1 MSFLTPWALAF
12 AATLPVVVVFYLLKR
27 RRMARLVSSTVLWQR
42 FLNETQASS
51 PFQKLRHNW
60 LLVIQLILLALAVF
74 ALTRP
79 YFAGKLKGGR
89 FIVAILDVS
98 ASMQA
103 TDVSPN
109 RLGQAKADLGKL
121 IDSMYDNDRM
131 VLLLAGAVT
140 EVRQSTTSSKSLLR
154 SALGQARATDSPTR
168 LLDAVKLAQNL
179 TRNRAKT
186 KVHLFS
192 DGASPDLDEF
202 ELQDLDLIYHRVGEG
217 GDNLGIVSLE
227 VRPHPEQAGQQAV
240 FATVANAST
249 NALSTD
255 VSLFFGDRLIGNR
268 RVRVGATN
276 TASFV
281 FVARQGTNGV
291 FRLQLK
297 NNDVLAVDNTASVL
311 SLTRRNTRALLVTK
325 GNQFLERAFRSVPKL
340 DLAVSA
346 NLTDPAPPVDFVVL
360 DDVAPSAWPSGNIL
374 AIHTQ
379 STNWFRPSGSID
391 GPPIVD
397 WKSTHPL
404 LRFVNF
410 DNVQVAKA
418 FAAKPPPWLAAL
430 VESPSAPLVAAG
442 ENNGQRA
449 VWIGFNPLD
458 STWPLRV
465 SFPIFNANAV
475 DWLNPDV
482 RTGIRVG
489 EPFHV
494 RLANAEKPV
503 SVELPDGSTRETW
516 TTASGELIFGDT
528 FQQGVY
534 TATVGTNTL
543 RFCVN
548 LLDSDESRIRSRKSL
563 QMGEYGTVEATAT
576 VPVSSD
582 KEVWR
587 WFAMLCLGFML
598 FEWWFYH
605 RRTA

>member
-1 MSFLTPWALAF
+1 MNFLTPEALAF

-27 RRMARLVSSTVLWQR
+27 RRVARLVSSTVLWQR

-60 LLVIQLILLALAVF
+60 LLVIQLVLLALAVF

-79 YFAGKLKGGR
+79 YFAGKLESGR

-103 TDVSPN
+103 TDVSPS
-109 RLGQAKADLGKL
+109 RLGQAKAALSRL

-140 EVRQSTTSSKSLLR
+140 EVRQSPTSAKPALR
-154 SALGQARATDSPTR
+154 AALGQARATDSPTR
-168 LLDAVKLAQNL
+168 LLDAIKLAQNL

-186 KVHLFS
+186 EVHLFS

-202 ELQDLDLIYHRVGEG
+202 ELQDLNLAYHRVGEG

-227 VRPHPEQAGQQAV
+227 VRPHPEQPGQQAV
-240 FATVANAST
+240 FATVANASA
-249 NALSTD
+249 NALTND
-255 VSLFFGDRLIGNR
+255 VSLFFGERFVGNR
-268 RVRVGATN
+268 RVSVGATN
-276 TASFV
+276 TASLV
-281 FVARQGTNGV
+281 FVASTGTNGV
-291 FRLQLK
+291 FRLQIK
-297 NNDVLAVDNTASVL
+297 NNDALAVDNTASAL
-311 SLTRRNTRALLVTK
+311 SLARRDTRALLVTK
-325 GNQFLERAFRSVPKL
+325 GNQFLERALRSVPKL
-340 DLAVSA
+340 DLAVAA
-346 NLTDPAPPVDFVVL
+346 NLADPAPPVDFVVL
-360 DDVAPSAWPSGNIL
+360 DGVVPSAWPSGNVL
-374 AIHTQ
+374 AIQTQ

-397 WKSTHPL
+397 WKSSHPL

-410 DNVQVAKA
+410 DNVQVAKSLT
-418 FAAKPPPWLAAL
+418 AKPPTWLAPL

-442 ENNGQRA
+442 ENNGQRV

-465 SFPIFNANAV
+465 SFPIFIANAAA
-475 DWLNPDV
+475 WLNPEA

-494 RLANAEKPV
+494 RLANAETPV
-503 SVELPDGSTRETW
+503 TIELPDGSTRETK
-516 TTASGELIFGDT
+516 TTAGGELVFGDT
-528 FQQGVY
+528 AQQGVY
-534 TATVGTNTL
+534 TASFGTNTL

-548 LLDSDESRIRSRKSL
+548 LLDRDESRIRSRESL
-563 QMGEYGTVEATAT
+563 QMGQYGTVEAS
-576 VPVSSD
+576 VPVSAD
-582 KEVWR
+582 KEAWR
-587 WFAMLCLGFML
+587 WFAMLCLGFIF

>member
-1 MSFLTPWALAF
+1 MNFLTPEALAF

-27 RRMARLVSSTVLWQR
+27 RRVARLVPSTVLWQR

-60 LLVIQLILLALAVF
+60 LLIIQLILLALAVF

-79 YFAGKLKGGR
+79 YFAGKLEGGR
-89 FIVAILDVS
+89 FIVVILDVS

-103 TDVSPN
+103 TDVSPS
-109 RLGQAKADLGKL
+109 RLGQAKTEVAKL

-140 EVRQSTTSSKSLLR
+140 EVRQSPTSAKPALR
-154 SALGQARATDSPTR
+154 SALGQAMATDSPTR

-186 KVHLFS
+186 EVHLFS
-192 DGASPDLDEF
+192 DGASSDLDEF
-202 ELQDLDLIYHRVGEG
+202 ELQDLNLAYHRVGVG

-227 VRPHPEQAGQQAV
+227 VRPHPEQTGQQAV

-249 NALSTD
+249 NVLPSD
-255 VSLFFGDRLIGNR
+255 VSLFFDDRLVGNR
-268 RVRVGATN
+268 RVRIGGTN
-276 TASFV
+276 TASLIFV
-281 FVARQGTNGV
+281 VSQNTNGV

-297 NNDVLAVDNTASVL
+297 NNDALAVDNTASVL
-311 SLTRRNTRALLVTK
+311 SLARRDSRALLLTQ
-325 GNQFLERAFRSVPKL
+325 GNQFLERALRSVPKL
-340 DLAVSA
+340 DLAVAASLA
-346 NLTDPAPPVDFVVL
+346 NPNSSVDFVVL
-360 DDVAPSAWPSGNIL
+360 DDIVPEAWPSGNVL
-374 AIHTQ
+374 AINTQ
-379 STNWFRPSGSID
+379 STNWFRLGGTLD

-418 FAAKPPPWLAAL
+418 LAAKLPSWLTPL
-430 VESPSAPLVAAG
+430 VESPSAPLLAAG
-442 ENNGQRA
+442 ENDGQRV

-465 SFPIFNANAV
+465 SFPIFIANTVA
-475 DWLNPDV
+475 WLNPGA

-494 RLANAEKPV
+494 RLASGEKAV
-503 SVELPDGSTRETW
+503 TIGLPNGSTQETS

-534 TATVGTNTL
+534 SATSGTNTL
-543 RFCVN
+543 QFCVN
-548 LLDSDESRIRSRKSL
+548 LLDSNESSIRPRESL
-563 QMGEYGTVEATAT
+563 QLGEYGTVEATVA
-576 VPVSSD
+576 VNAD
-582 KEVWR
+582 KEEWR
-587 WFAMLCLGFML
+587 WIAMLCLVFIL

>member
-1 MSFLTPWALAF
+1 MNFLTPEALAF

-27 RRMARLVSSTVLWQR
+27 RRVARLVSSTVLWKR

-79 YFAGKLKGGR
+79 YFAGKLEGGR

-103 TDVSPN
+103 TDISPN
-109 RLGQAKADLGKL
+109 RLDQAKAGLAKL

-140 EVRQSTTSSKSLLR
+140 EVRQSPTSAKPALR
-154 SALGQARATDSPTR
+154 SALGQPRATHSPTR
-168 LLDAVKLAQNL
+168 LLDAIKLAQNL

-186 KVHLFS
+186 EVHLFS

-202 ELQDLDLIYHRVGEG
+202 ELQDLNLAYHRVGED

-227 VRPHPEQAGQQAV
+227 VRPHPEQVGQQAV

-249 NALSTD
+249 NPLASD
-255 VSLFFGDRLIGNR
+255 VSLFFGDRLVGNR
-268 RVRVGATN
+268 RVSVGATN
-276 TASFV
+276 TASLV
-281 FVARQGTNGV
+281 FVASLGTNGV

-297 NNDVLAVDNTASVL
+297 NSDVFAVDNTASVL
-311 SLTRRNTRALLVTK
+311 SLARRDTRALLVTK
-325 GNQFLERAFRSVPKL
+325 GNQFLERALRSVPKL
-340 DLAVSA
+340 DLAVAASLA
-346 NLTDPAPPVDFVVL
+346 DPEPPVDFVVL
-360 DDVAPSAWPSGNIL
+360 DDVVPSVWPSGNVL

-379 STNWFRPSGSID
+379 STNWFQPSGSID

-410 DNVQVAKA
+410 DNVQVAKVL
-418 FAAKPPPWLAAL
+418 AAKPPPWLTPL
-430 VESPSAPLVAAG
+430 VESPSTPLLAAG

-465 SFPIFNANAV
+465 SFPIFIANAAA
-475 DWLNPDV
+475 WLNPDA
-482 RTGIRVG
+482 RTSIRVG

-494 RLANAEKPV
+494 RLVNVEKPV
-503 SVELPDGSTRETW
+503 TVGLPDGSTREIR

-534 TATVGTNTL
+534 SATVETNTL
-543 RFCVN
+543 QFCVN
-548 LLDSDESRIRSRKSL
+548 LLDRDESLIRSRESL
-563 QMGEYGTVEATAT
+563 QMGEYGTVEAS
-576 VPVSSD
+576 VPVSAD
-582 KEVWR
+582 KEAWR
-587 WFAMLCLGFML
+587 WIAMLCLGFIL

>member
-1 MSFLTPWALAF
+1 MNFLTPEALVF

-27 RRMARLVSSTVLWQR
+27 RRVARLVSSTVLWHR

-79 YFAGKLKGGR
+79 YFAGKLEGSR

-103 TDVSPN
+103 TDVSPS
-109 RLGQAKADLGKL
+109 RFAQAKAEVAKL
-121 IDSMYDNDRM
+121 IDSMNDIDRM

-140 EVRQSTTSSKSLLR
+140 EVRQSPTSAKAALR
-154 SALGQARATDSPTR
+154 SALGQARPTDSPTH

-186 KVHLFS
+186 EVHLFS
-192 DGASPDLDEF
+192 DGISPDLDEF
-202 ELQDLDLIYHRVGEG
+202 ELQDLNLVYHRVGEG

-227 VRPHPEQAGQQAV
+227 VRPHPEQAGKQAI
-240 FATVANAST
+240 FATIANTST
-249 NALSTD
+249 NSLSSD
-255 VSLFFGDRLIGNR
+255 ISLFFGERLVSNR
-268 RVRVGATN
+268 RVRVGGTN
-276 TASFV
+276 TASIV
-281 FVARQGTNGV
+281 FIASQNTDGV

-297 NNDVLAVDNTASVL
+297 SSDALAVDNTASVL
-311 SLTRRNTRALLVTK
+311 SLARRNTRALLVTR
-325 GNQFLERAFRSVPKL
+325 GNSFLERALRSVSKL
-340 DLAVSA
+340 DLNVETNFTEPGS
-346 NLTDPAPPVDFVVL
+346 DVDFVVL
-360 DDVAPSAWPSGNIL
+360 DDVSPSVWPSVNVL
-374 AIHTQ
+374 AINTQ
-379 STNWFRPSGSID
+379 STNWFQPSGSID

-418 FAAKPPPWLAAL
+418 LAAKLSPWLTPL
-430 VESPSAPLVAAG
+430 VESPSATLLAAG
-442 ENNGQRA
+442 ENNGQRT
-449 VWIGFNPLD
+449 VWVGFSPLD

-465 SFPIFNANAV
+465 SFPIFIANVA
-475 DWLNPDV
+475 DWLNPDAL
-482 RTGIRVG
+482 TNIRVG
-489 EPFHV
+489 EPFHM
-494 RLANAEKPV
+494 RLASGEQ
-503 SVELPDGSTRETW
+503 SMTVELPDGSTRETR
-516 TTASGELIFGDT
+516 TTATGELIFGDT

-534 TATVGTNTL
+534 SATFGTNVL

-548 LLDSDESRIRSRKSL
+548 LLDSDESRIRSREFL
-563 QMGEYGTVEATAT
+563 QLGEYGTIEATVQVNA
-576 VPVSSD
+576 D
-582 KEVWR
+582 KGVWR
-587 WFAMLCLGFML
+587 WIAVICLGFIL

>member
-1 MSFLTPWALAF
+1 MNFLTPEALAF

-27 RRMARLVSSTVLWQR
+27 RRVARLVSSTVLWQR

-79 YFAGKLKGGR
+79 YFAGKLESGR

-103 TDVSPN
+103 TDVSPS
-109 RLGQAKADLGKL
+109 RLGQAKADLAKL
-121 IDSMYDNDRM
+121 IDSMYDSDRM

-140 EVRQSTTSSKSLLR
+140 EVRQSPTSSKPSLR
-154 SALGQARATDSPTR
+154 SALGLARATDSPTR
-168 LLDAVKLAQNL
+168 LLDAIKLAQNL
-179 TRNRAKT
+179 TRNRAKAE
-186 KVHLFS
+186 VHLFS

-202 ELQDLDLIYHRVGEG
+202 ELQDLNLAYHRVGEG
-217 GDNLGIVSLE
+217 VDNLGIVSLE
-227 VRPHPEQAGQQAV
+227 VRPHPEQAGQQAI
-240 FATVANAST
+240 FATLANASS
-249 NALSTD
+249 NALASD
-255 VSLFFGDRLIGNR
+255 VSLFFGGRLVGN
-268 RVRVGATN
+268 
-276 TASFV
+276 
-281 FVARQGTNGV
+281 QGTNGV

-297 NNDVLAVDNTASVL
+297 NNDLLAVDNTASVL

-325 GNQFLERAFRSVPKL
+325 GNQFLERALRSVPKL

-346 NLTDPAPPVDFVVL
+346 NLTNPSPPVDFVVL
-360 DDVAPSAWPSGNIL
+360 DDVAPGAWPSGNVL

-391 GPPIVD
+391 GPLIVD

-410 DNVQVAKA
+410 DNVQVAKSLA
-418 FAAKPPPWLAAL
+418 VKPPSWLAPL

-442 ENNGQRA
+442 ENNGQRV

-465 SFPIFNANAV
+465 SFPIFIANAAG
-475 DWLNPDV
+475 WLNPDT

-494 RLANAEKPV
+494 RLASGEQQV
-503 SVELPDGSTRETW
+503 TVELPDGSTRETK
-516 TTASGELIFGDT
+516 TTSSGELIFGDT

-534 TATVGTNTL
+534 TATVGTNAL
-543 RFCVN
+543 QFCAN
-548 LLDSDESRIRSRKSL
+548 LLNSEESDIRSRESL
-563 QMGEYGTVEATAT
+563 QLGEYGTVEAT
-576 VPVSSD
+576 VQVSAD
-582 KEVWR
+582 KEAWR
-587 WFAMLCLGFML
+587 WIAMLCLGFLL

>member
-1 MSFLTPWALAF
+1 MNFLTPEALAF

-27 RRMARLVSSTVLWQR
+27 RKVARLVPSTVLWLR

-79 YFAGKLKGGR
+79 YFAGKLEGGR
-89 FIVAILDVS
+89 FIVVILDVS

-103 TDVSPN
+103 IDVSPS
-109 RLGQAKADLGKL
+109 RFSQAKTEVAKL

-140 EVRQSTTSSKSLLR
+140 EVRQSPTSAKLALR
-154 SALGQARATDSPTR
+154 SALGQAQATDSPTR
-168 LLDAVKLAQNL
+168 LLGAIKLAQNL

-186 KVHLFS
+186 EVHLFS

-202 ELQDLDLIYHRVGEG
+202 ELQDLNLAYHRVGVG

-227 VRPHPEQAGQQAV
+227 VRPHPEQSGQQAV
-240 FATVANAST
+240 FATIANGST
-249 NALSTD
+249 NALASD
-255 VSLFFGDRLIGNR
+255 VSLFFDEQLVGNR
-268 RVRVGATN
+268 RVRIGETN
-276 TASFV
+276 TASLV
-281 FVARQGTNGV
+281 FVVSQGTNGI

-297 NNDVLAVDNTASVL
+297 NNDALAVDNTASVL
-311 SLTRRNTRALLVTK
+311 SLAIRDSRALLVTQ
-325 GNQFLERAFRSVPKL
+325 GNQFLERALRSVPKL
-340 DLAVSA
+340 NLAVAASLA
-346 NLTDPAPPVDFVVL
+346 DPEPSVDFVVL
-360 DDVAPSAWPSGNIL
+360 DDIVPEVWPSGNVL

-379 STNWFRPSGSID
+379 STNWFRPGGTLD

-418 FAAKPPPWLAAL
+418 LAVKLSSWLVPL
-430 VESPSAPLVAAG
+430 VESPSAPLLAAG
-442 ENNGQRA
+442 ENDGQRV

-465 SFPIFNANAV
+465 SFPIFIANTV
-475 DWLNPDV
+475 DWLNPGAPI
-482 RTGIRVG
+482 GIRAG
-489 EPFHV
+489 KPFHV
-494 RLANAEKPV
+494 RLPSGEKPV
-503 SVELPDGSTRETW
+503 TIGLPNGSTQETS

-534 TATVGTNTL
+534 FATYGTNTL
-543 RFCVN
+543 QFCVN
-548 LLDSDESRIRSRKSL
+548 LLDSDESRIGPRESL
-563 QMGEYGTVEATAT
+563 QLGEYGTVEAT
-576 VPVSSD
+576 VPVNAD
-582 KEVWR
+582 KEEWR
-587 WFAMLCLGFML
+587 WIAMLCLVFIL

>member
-1 MSFLTPWALAF
+1 MNFLTPEALAF

-27 RRMARLVSSTVLWQR
+27 RRVARLVSSTVLWQR

-79 YFAGKLKGGR
+79 YFAGKLEGGR
-89 FIVAILDVS
+89 FIVAILGVW

-103 TDVSPN
+103 TDISPN
-109 RLGQAKADLGKL
+109 RLDQAKAGLAKL

-140 EVRQSTTSSKSLLR
+140 EVRQSPTSAKPALR

-168 LLDAVKLAQNL
+168 LLDAIKLAQNL

-186 KVHLFS
+186 EVHLFS

-202 ELQDLDLIYHRVGEG
+202 ELQDLNLAYHRVGED

-227 VRPHPEQAGQQAV
+227 VRPHPEQVGQQAV

-249 NALSTD
+249 NPLASD
-255 VSLFFGDRLIGNR
+255 VSLFFGDRLVGNR
-268 RVRVGATN
+268 RVSVGATN
-276 TASFV
+276 TASLV
-281 FVARQGTNGV
+281 FVASLGTNGV

-297 NNDVLAVDNTASVL
+297 NSDVFAVDNTASVL
-311 SLTRRNTRALLVTK
+311 SLARRDTRALLVTK
-325 GNQFLERAFRSVPKL
+325 GNQFLERALRSVPKL
-340 DLAVSA
+340 DLAVAASLA
-346 NLTDPAPPVDFVVL
+346 DPEPPVDFVVL
-360 DDVAPSAWPSGNIL
+360 DDVVPSVWPSGNVL

-379 STNWFRPSGSID
+379 STNWFQPSGSID

-404 LRFVNF
+404 LRFVSF
-410 DNVQVAKA
+410 DNVQVAKVL
-418 FAAKPPPWLAAL
+418 AAKPPPWLTPL
-430 VESPSAPLVAAG
+430 VESPSTPLLAAG

-465 SFPIFNANAV
+465 SFPIFIANAAA
-475 DWLNPDV
+475 WLNPDA
-482 RTGIRVG
+482 RTSIRVG

-494 RLANAEKPV
+494 RLVNVEKPV
-503 SVELPDGSTRETW
+503 TVGLPDGSTREIR

-534 TATVGTNTL
+534 SATVETNTL
-543 RFCVN
+543 QFCVN
-548 LLDSDESRIRSRKSL
+548 LLDRDESLIRSRESL
-563 QMGEYGTVEATAT
+563 QMGGYGTVEAS
-576 VPVSSD
+576 VPVSAD
-582 KEVWR
+582 KEAWR
-587 WFAMLCLGFML
+587 WIAMLCLGFIL

>member
-1 MSFLTPWALAF
+1 MNFLTPEALAF

-27 RRMARLVSSTVLWQR
+27 RRVARLVSSTVLWKR

-79 YFAGKLKGGR
+79 YFAGKLEGGR

-103 TDVSPN
+103 TDISPN
-109 RLGQAKADLGKL
+109 RLDQAKAGLAKL

-140 EVRQSTTSSKSLLR
+140 EVRQSPTSAKPALR
-154 SALGQARATDSPTR
+154 SALGQARATDSPGR
-168 LLDAVKLAQNL
+168 LLDAIKLAQNL

-186 KVHLFS
+186 EVHLFS

-202 ELQDLDLIYHRVGEG
+202 ELQDLNLAYHRVGED

-227 VRPHPEQAGQQAV
+227 VRPHPEQVGQQAV

-249 NALSTD
+249 NPLASD
-255 VSLFFGDRLIGNR
+255 VSLFFGDRLVGNR
-268 RVRVGATN
+268 RVSVGATN
-276 TASFV
+276 TASLV
-281 FVARQGTNGV
+281 FVASLGTNGV

-297 NNDVLAVDNTASVL
+297 NSDVFAVDNTASVL
-311 SLTRRNTRALLVTK
+311 SLARRDTRALLVTK
-325 GNQFLERAFRSVPKL
+325 GNQFLERALRSVPKL
-340 DLAVSA
+340 DLAVAASLA
-346 NLTDPAPPVDFVVL
+346 DPEPPVDFVVL
-360 DDVAPSAWPSGNIL
+360 DDVVPSVWPSGNVL

-379 STNWFRPSGSID
+379 STNWFQPSGLID

-410 DNVQVAKA
+410 DNVQVAKVL
-418 FAAKPPPWLAAL
+418 AAKPPPWLTPL
-430 VESPSAPLVAAG
+430 VESPSTPLLAAG

-465 SFPIFNANAV
+465 SFPIFIANAAA
-475 DWLNPDV
+475 WLNPDA
-482 RTGIRVG
+482 RTSIRVG

-494 RLANAEKPV
+494 RLVNVEKPV
-503 SVELPDGSTRETW
+503 TVGLPDGSTREIR

-534 TATVGTNTL
+534 SATVETNTL
-543 RFCVN
+543 QFCVN
-548 LLDSDESRIRSRKSL
+548 LLDRDESLIRSRESL
-563 QMGEYGTVEATAT
+563 QMGGYGTVEAS
-576 VPVSSD
+576 VPVSAD
-582 KEVWR
+582 KEAWR
-587 WFAMLCLGFML
+587 WIAMLCLGFIL